1 MNDKL
6 QTIINQPI
14 VYDVTEEG
22 LSMLE
27 EQWETVP
34 DCHEKAAYELV
45 RVGIREV
52 VSLRTGIDSR
62 RKELKADALE
72 YSRKV
77 DATAKEISSRVEAVE
92 GKLKAAKQVVDDEIE
107 AQKEAIR
114 QAEIQRIENIR
125 RQIVSIHN
133 MAVLPNRY
141 TSADVE
147 EAFNTLT
154 EMVISPDVFQ
164 ELTEE
169 ASEAKTA
176 TLAILDNLMI
186 EAVEF
191 EEKER
196 AEKIERERIEAEQ
209 KAESERLKAEREEF
223 EAQRAKLQAEQD
235 AEYERR
241 KLEIRA
247 ENERMEA
254 ERAAM
259 KAERAAMKARREE
272 LDRMMREEQS
282 RIDAEPA
289 EKEAARIAKEQRE
302 AEEKRIADTQKQ
314 TSDQIAIEKKLHE
327 ENHIE
332 IASYLVT
339 HGCTQKAASKIANA
353 LMNGNI
359 PHMVYQPVDSDEPIP
374 YSLTGECNV

>member
-52 VSLRTGIDSR
+52 VSLRTGIEKR

-209 KAESERLKAEREEF
+209 KAESEKLKAEREEF

-254 ERAAM
+254 ERD
-259 KAERAAMKARREE
+259 AMKARREE
-272 LDRMMREEQS
+272 LDRMMREEQPK
-282 RIDAEPA
+282 IDAELA
-289 EKEAARIAKEQRE
+289 EKEAARIAKEQKE
-302 AEEKRIADTQKQ
+302 AEEKRIAAIEKQ
-314 TSDQIAIEKKLHE
+314 TAAQIAIEKKLHE

>member
-52 VSLRTGIDSR
+52 VSLRTGIEKR

-114 QAEIQRIENIR
+114 QAEIQRIKNIR

-223 EAQRAKLQAEQD
+223 EAQRAKLQAEHD

-259 KAERAAMKARREE
+259 KARREE
-272 LDRMMREEQS
+272 LDRMMRKEQS
-282 RIDAEPA
+282 RIDAELA

-359 PHMVYQPVDSDEPIP
+359 PHMVYQPVDS
-374 YSLTGECNV
+374 GECNV